1 MSTEVYES
9 ALIAAPI
16 DKVWAA
22 VRPLDFKFW
31 DLVKSAELEGKADA
45 SEVGGVRRVTFKDG
59 AVQSL
64 KLTELSDAK
73 TSLSWELVGGE
84 SKVMSAVHTI
94 RLFRVTTHD
103 QTMIEWVSDFSKDA
117 DATFIADAKWK
128 KVEFFKSLTKALVKR
143 RKNWM
148 PLEGNPAL
156 MGKYCKQ
163 LGVNMTGIVE
173 FQDVLSLEP
182 DALSWVS
189 APQLALLLMFPIN
202 AAAEQ
207 HRKSEEKLIETK
219 GQTISPNV
227 YHLRQTVGNACGTVG
242 IIHAVSNN
250 AKTLPLEK
258 GKFFQKFLDATAKMD
273 STQRAAAL
281 EANTDIEVAHQ
292 STAKDPE
299 AKSNAN
305 SKFNDDIHFNCFV
318 CVDSGLYELDGRK
331 KFPIYHGPTKPET
344 LLRDAVK
351 VIQEFMKR
359 ASGDSRF
366 SIIALAPPS
375 PFGD

>member
-45 SEVGGVRRVTFKDG
+45 SEVGGVRRVTYKDG

-73 TSLSWELVGGE
+73 TTVSWELVGGE
-84 SKVMSAVHTI
+84 SKVLSAVHTV

-117 DATFIADAKWK
+117 DAPFIADAKWK

-148 PLEGNPAL
+148 PLEGNPGL

-219 GQTISPNV
+219 G
-227 YHLRQTVGNACGTVG
+227 HR
-242 IIHAVSNN
+242 
-250 AKTLPLEK
+250 
-258 GKFFQKFLDATAKMD
+258 
-273 STQRAAAL
+273 
-281 EANTDIEVAHQ
+281 
-292 STAKDPE
+292 
-299 AKSNAN
+299 
-305 SKFNDDIHFNCFV
+305 
-318 CVDSGLYELDGRK
+318 
-331 KFPIYHGPTKPET
+331 
-344 LLRDAVK
+344 
-351 VIQEFMKR
+351 
-359 ASGDSRF
+359 
-366 SIIALAPPS
+366 LAQCLSPPS
-375 PFGD
+375 NGRQRLRHGRHHPRRGQQRKNSAVRERQVFPKVPGRHGQNGLKRSRRRPGSQHRHRSGPSIHGQGPRCQVQCQQQIQR